1 MGIDDIIESISKELD
16 NVMSYKNKSTLDQ
29 YHIHHS
35 LLNSVFE
42 IEQLIKDGIVDKR
55 HQTVL
60 DHVKKIAYSIK
71 PTDKLSYYG

>member
-1 MGIDDIIESISKELD
+1 MGIDDIIESISKEIE
-16 NVMSYKNKSTLDQ
+16 NAMSYKNKSTLDQ

-42 IEQLIKDGIVDKR
+42 IEQLIEDGTVDKR
-55 HQTVL
+55 YQVVL
-60 DHVKKIAYSIK
+60 DKVKEIAYSIK

>member
-1 MGIDDIIESISKELD
+1 MGIDDIIESINEEIE
-16 NVMSYKNKSTLDQ
+16 NAMSYKSKSTLDQ

-55 HQTVL
+55 YQTVL
-60 DHVKKIAYSIK
+60 DHVKAIAHSIK
-71 PTDKLSYYG
+71 PATNLDCYG

>member
-1 MGIDDIIESISKELD
+1 MGIDDIIESISKEIE
-16 NVMSYKNKSTLDQ
+16 NAMSYKSKSTLDQ

-42 IEQLIKDGIVDKR
+42 IEHLIKDGIVDKR
-55 HQTVL
+55 YQVVL
-60 DHVKKIAYSIK
+60 DHVKEIAYSIK

>member
-1 MGIDDIIESISKELD
+1 MAIDDIIESISKEIE
-16 NVMSYKNKSTLDQ
+16 NAMSYKSKSILDQ

-42 IEQLIKDGIVDKR
+42 IEHLIKDGIVDKR
-55 HQTVL
+55 YQTVL
-60 DHVKKIAYSIK
+60 DHVKAIAHSIK